1 MHILIKNKI
10 LTYKDYKVKCA
21 IGKRGISIKKKEGDL
36 VTPKGVFKIK
46 SILYRKD
53 RVKNLKTRL
62 NKIIINKNMAWCDE
76 SKSRKYNKLVKIPF
90 KDSFEKLYKV
100 NNTYDIVLVLDYN
113 MNPVRKNMGSAIF
126 IHIAKKNYTSTK
138 GCVAI
143 RKIELKKIVSQIN
156 KRTKVKI
163 I

>member
-1 MHILIKNKI
+1 
-10 LTYKDYKVKCA
+10 
-21 IGKRGISIKKKEGDL
+21 
-36 VTPKGVFKIK
+36 
-46 SILYRKD
+46 
-53 RVKNLKTRL
+53 
-62 NKIIINKNMAWCDE
+62 MAWCDE